1 MAKVKLP
8 DRPRVAI
15 YTRVSTLH
23 QIDKDSLP
31 MQRQDLINYAKLML
45 GTDDYVVFED
55 AGYSGKNTDRPK
67 FQEMM
72 QQVRAGKFTHILVWK
87 IDRIS
92 RNLLD
97 FATMYSELKEL
108 GVVFVSKNEQF
119 DTGSAMGEAM
129 LKIILVFAEL
139 ERNMTSERVTAAM
152 LSRAANGQWN
162 GGRVPLGYDYDP
174 ETKTFTVNE
183 SEAAVVKLMFDKY
196 EQERSLVALA
206 RYLNGHGYRTRTGC
220 TFSPSTILIILR
232 NVFYCGDYRYNVL
245 KDGDRQKRKKE
256 SEWITVPDHH
266 PAIIDR
272 KQQNLVMD
280 ILAENRRLEC
290 ERRGMYSKNK
300 NVHVFGGLVF
310 CGNCGNTMTSTV
322 RPADADGIRWSVYVC
337 PTKRR
342 SDMLCDG
349 RATSEVVLGEFVF
362 NYILNMLNVQRNF
375 DKIGSIEEME
385 RMLLTGST
393 FKDIKGI
400 EQSGLDD
407 LYNMLAS
414 GLTEKAPFD
423 SSIEVKKKPV
433 VSDIELENL
442 NTEKTKIERAVERL
456 QSLYLYS
463 DDSISQKDY
472 IMQREKLMS
481 QLEDI
486 NDQIGIVM
494 ANADQKDVSDAEFVQ
509 AASQF
514 ILTQKLE
521 GRNYIYYKRLA
532 TTVSREVLRSF
543 VMSII
548 ENITMYDGKVQTIVF
563 KNGLAHT
570 FIME

>member
-1 MAKVKLP
+1 
-8 DRPRVAI
+8 
-15 YTRVSTLH
+15 
-23 QIDKDSLP
+23 
-31 MQRQDLINYAKLML
+31 
-45 GTDDYVVFED
+45 
-55 AGYSGKNTDRPK
+55 
-67 FQEMM
+67 
-72 QQVRAGKFTHILVWK
+72 
-87 IDRIS
+87 
-92 RNLLD
+92 
-97 FATMYSELKEL
+97 
-108 GVVFVSKNEQF
+108 
-119 DTGSAMGEAM
+119 
-129 LKIILVFAEL
+129 
-139 ERNMTSERVTAAM
+139 
-152 LSRAANGQWN
+152 
-162 GGRVPLGYDYDP
+162 
-174 ETKTFTVNE
+174 
-183 SEAAVVKLMFDKY
+183 
-196 EQERSLVALA
+196 
-206 RYLNGHGYRTRTGC
+206 
-220 TFSPSTILIILR
+220 
-232 NVFYCGDYRYNVL
+232 
-245 KDGDRQKRKKE
+245 
-256 SEWITVPDHH
+256 
-266 PAIIDR
+266 
-272 KQQNLVMD
+272 
-280 ILAENRRLEC
+280 
-290 ERRGMYSKNK
+290 
-300 NVHVFGGLVF
+300 
-310 CGNCGNTMTSTV
+310 
-322 RPADADGIRWSVYVC
+322 
-337 PTKRR
+337 
-342 SDMLCDG
+342 MLCDG